1 MILEQ
6 IERLDMRAVVVNPSV
21 PGRLALKPV
30 DRPSLLPSEALI
42 KVAAISLNRG
52 EVRRAQSATAGWQPG
67 WDLAGTIETAAADKS
82 GFPAGT
88 RVVGFVPSGA
98 WAEFVA
104 VPTDAIAALPDSVS
118 FADAATLPVA
128 GLTALL
134 GIEKGGLLL
143 GKSVLITGA
152 SGGVGY
158 FAVQLAR
165 QAGAIV
171 TAQLRRSDWV
181 NFVKE
186 AGAHRTIVGES
197 LKEFS
202 PYDLIFDSTG
212 GVVLSNALSAIA
224 KDGVCVTYG
233 TTADETVTFDAKTF
247 YGAGGVSLYGFI
259 LFHELKRQP
268 AAIGLAKLVQLLADR
283 TLKPHIDRTASWT
296 EIATVSQQLTDRQFI
311 GKAVL
316 HVD

>member
-1 MILEQ
+1 
-6 IERLDMRAVVVNPSV
+6 MRAVVVDPSTSK
-21 PGRLALKPV
+21 RLVLKEV
-30 DRPSLLPSEALI
+30 DQPSRLPSEALI

-52 EVRRAQSATAGWQPG
+52 EVRRAQTAAAGWRPG
-67 WDLAGTIETAAADKS
+67 WDLAGTIETAATDGS
-82 GFPAGT
+82 GFPVGT

-104 VPTDAIAALPDSVS
+104 VPTDAIARLPDNVS
-118 FADAATLPVA
+118 FADASTLPVA
-128 GLTALL
+128 GLTALY
-134 GIEKGGLLL
+134 GIAKGGLLL

-158 FAVQLAR
+158 FAVQLAK

-171 TAQLRRSDWV
+171 TAQLRRADWV

-197 LKEFS
+197 LSEFS
-202 PYDLIFDSTG
+202 PYDLILDSTG
-212 GVVLSNALSAIA
+212 GTLLSNALSAIA

-233 TTADETVTFDAKTF
+233 TTADETVTFDAKSF
-247 YGAGGVSLYGFI
+247 YGAGGASLYGFI
-259 LFHELKRQP
+259 LFHELKREP
-268 AAIGLAKLVQLLADR
+268 AAIGLAKLVQLVSDQR
-283 TLKPHIDRTASWT
+283 LKPHIDQTASWT
-296 EIATVSQQLTDRQFI
+296 EIAAVAQQLTDRQFV

-316 HVD
+316 HLS

>member
-1 MILEQ
+1 MK
-6 IERLDMRAVVVNPSV
+6 AVVVDPSV
-21 PGRLALKPV
+21 SGRLVLQEV

-52 EVRRAQSATAGWQPG
+52 EVRRAQTAAAGWRPG
-67 WDLAGTIETAAADKS
+67 WDLAGTIDLPASDGS

-98 WAEFVA
+98 WAEYVA
-104 VPTDAIAALPDSVS
+104 VPTDAIAQLPNSVS
-118 FADAATLPVA
+118 FADASTLPVA
-128 GLTALL
+128 GLTALYGL
-134 GIEKGGLLL
+134 SKGGLLL

-171 TAQLRRSDWV
+171 TAQLRRADWI
-181 NFVKE
+181 NFIKE

-202 PYDLIFDSTG
+202 PYDVILDSTG
-212 GVVLSNALSAIA
+212 GTLLSNAISAIA
-224 KDGVCVTYG
+224 KDGICVTYG
-233 TTADETVTFDAKTF
+233 TTAEGTVTFDAKTF
-247 YGAGGVSLYGFI
+247 YGAGGASLYGFI
-259 LFHELKRQP
+259 LFHELKREP
-268 AAIGLAKLVQLLADR
+268 AAIGLAKLVQLLADQR
-283 TLKPHIDRTASWT
+283 LKPHIDRTASWT
-296 EIATVSQQLTDRQFI
+296 EIAAIAQQLTDRQFI

-316 HVD
+316 HLN

>member
-1 MILEQ
+1 MK
-6 IERLDMRAVVVNPSV
+6 AVVVDPSV
-21 PGRLALKPV
+21 SGRFVLQHV

-52 EVRRAQSATAGWQPG
+52 EVRRAQTAAPGWRPG
-67 WDLAGTIETAAADKS
+67 WDLAGTIETPAADGS

-98 WAEFVA
+98 WAEYVA
-104 VPTDAIAALPDSVS
+104 VPTNAIASLPDSVS
-118 FADAATLPVA
+118 FADASTLPVA
-128 GLTALL
+128 GLTALHGL
-134 GIEKGGLLL
+134 AKGGLLL

-171 TAQLRRSDWV
+171 TAQLRRSDWI

-186 AGAHRTIVGES
+186 AGAHHTIVGES

-202 PYDLIFDSTG
+202 PYDVILDSTG
-212 GVVLSNALSAIA
+212 GTLLSNALSAIA

-233 TTADETVTFDAKTF
+233 TTAEGTVTFDAKSF
-247 YGAGGVSLYGFI
+247 YGAGGANLYGFI
-259 LFHELKRQP
+259 LFHELKREP
-268 AAIGLAKLVQLLADR
+268 AAIGLAKLVQLVADQK
-283 TLKPHIDRTASWT
+283 LKPHIDRTASWT
-296 EIATVSQQLTDRQFI
+296 EIASIAQQLTDRQFI

-316 HVD
+316 HLS

>member
-1 MILEQ
+1 MK
-6 IERLDMRAVVVNPSV
+6 AVVVDPSV
-21 PGRLALKPV
+21 SGRLILQEV

-52 EVRRAQSATAGWQPG
+52 EVRRAQTAAAGWRPG
-67 WDLAGTIETAAADKS
+67 WDLAGTIESPAADGS
-82 GFPAGT
+82 GFSAGT

-98 WAEFVA
+98 WSEYVA

-118 FADAATLPVA
+118 FADASTLPVA
-128 GLTALL
+128 GLTALHGL
-134 GIEKGGLLL
+134 AKGGLLL

-171 TAQLRRSDWV
+171 TAQLRRADWI
-181 NFVKE
+181 NFIEE

-202 PYDLIFDSTG
+202 PYDVILDSTG
-212 GVVLSNALSAIA
+212 GTLLSNAISAIA
-224 KDGVCVTYG
+224 KDGICVTYG
-233 TTADETVTFDAKTF
+233 TTVEGTVTFDAKSF
-247 YGAGGVSLYGFI
+247 YGAGGASLYGFI
-259 LFHELKRQP
+259 LFHELKREP
-268 AAIGLAKLVQLLADR
+268 AAIGLAKLVQLLADQR
-283 TLKPHIDRTASWT
+283 LKPHIDRTASWT
-296 EIATVSQQLTDRQFI
+296 EIAAIAQQLTDRQFI

-316 HVD
+316 HIS